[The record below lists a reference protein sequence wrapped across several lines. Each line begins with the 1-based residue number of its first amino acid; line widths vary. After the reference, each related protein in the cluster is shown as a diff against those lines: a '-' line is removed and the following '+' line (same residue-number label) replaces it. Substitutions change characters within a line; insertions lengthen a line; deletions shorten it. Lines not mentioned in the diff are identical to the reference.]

1 MHQTLEQND
10 LVVVAHNMGLTANS
24 FNGLRKKMSAESVS
38 VKVTK
43 NRLALRAL
51 KGTKYESLASLLK
64 GPTVIAAS
72 KDPVAAARIA
82 YQFAKENDKFVL
94 LGGAFGATL
103 LDKAGV
109 ETLAKLPSL
118 DELRAKLLGMLVTPA
133 TRLATLAQAPAGQ
146 LARVVG
152 AYAKKG

>member
-109 ETLAKLPSL
+109 ETLARLPSL